1 MNNRRAVKWMLAVML
16 MVLPLIL
23 TGCYVT
29 PDIQTGNNGN
39 TGIGD
44 FPTFAPATTQP
55 PQIPTTAPA
64 TNAPSGSIV
73 LPGVSTTPGG
83 SSGVITLPTDNG
95 GNTGWNPIVMPTVPT
110 GTQVTITTPPFTPEP
125 TAAASGPLKLGSQG
139 DAVREVQRK
148 LKTLG
153 FYTGQADG
161 DFGPGTEAA
170 VKAFQEQ
177 YKLTADGVV
186 GSDTL
191 TRLTSANATKRP
203 DVTATPAAS
212 SLKLGAT
219 GDDVREVQRKLKSLG
234 FYNGSVDGDYGEGT
248 ENAVKAF
255 QKQYG
260 LTADGKAGAQTL
272 NALRNARATAKPAN
286 KPATAV
292 PTYNENTYLRKG
304 NSSSDVRKMQE
315 RLIDL
320 GYLSGKATGTFDDAT
335 EAAVTAFQK
344 RNCSYS
350 DGVAGPL
357 TLKAL
362 YSSSAKGTSTAA
374 AVIGTTLQEGSEG
387 ADVRSMQTK
396 LKSLG
401 YYTGTVDGSYGEG
414 TKNAVKAFQKAN
426 GLTADG
432 KAGSATLNLLYSG
445 KAKSASQARVTA
457 TPRPTP
463 TRKPTATPYRT
474 ATPLPAGTWVKV
486 TKAPNTKY
494 VTLRQGNYGS
504 LVEDLQ
510 QELKDQGFYTGTVD
524 GYYGTGTVEA
534 VKAFQRRYGLNVDGV
549 AGAATQRYL
558 YEGAF
563 PEGA

>member
-1 MNNRRAVKWMLAVML
+1 MNNRRAVKWMLAAML

-29 PDIQTGNNGN
+29 PDIQTGNVGN

-44 FPTFAPATTQP
+44 FPTFPPATSQP
-55 PQIPTTAPA
+55 AAPTSNPVYSVTDAP
-64 TNAPSGSIV
+64 TGGI
-73 LPGVSTTPGG
+73 TTPAGNA
-83 SSGVITLPTDNG
+83 GVIILPTNNE
-95 GNTGWNPIVMPTVPT
+95 GNTGWNPIVMPTVPIT
-110 GTQVTITTPPFTPEP
+110 NSITITTPPFTPAP
-125 TAAASGPLKLGSQG
+125 TATPAGALKLGSQG
-139 DAVREVQRK
+139 EAVREIQRK

-153 FYTGQADG
+153 FYNGQADG
-161 DFGPGTEAA
+161 DFGPGTEEA

-177 YKLTADGVV
+177 YKLTPDGVV
-186 GSDTL
+186 GSGTL
-191 TRLTSANATKRP
+191 TKLASASATKRP
-203 DVTATPAAS
+203 DVTPTPVG
-212 SLKLGAT
+212 SLKLGAS
-219 GDDVREVQRKLKSLG
+219 GDDVREVQRRLKSLG

-248 ENAVKAF
+248 EAAVKAF

-272 NALRNARATAKPAN
+272 EKLRNARATAKPVN
-286 KPATAV
+286 KPGTPV
-292 PTYNENTYLRKG
+292 PSFNENTYLRKG

-320 GYLSGKATGTFDDAT
+320 GYLSGKATGTFDSAT

-362 YSSSAKGTSTAA
+362 YSSSAKGTSSPAG
-374 AVIGTTLQEGSEG
+374 VIGTTLQEGSEG
-387 ADVRSMQTK
+387 ADVRSLQTK

-432 KAGSATLNLLYSG
+432 KAGAATLNLLYSG
-445 KAKSASQARVTA
+445 KAKTASQARVTN
-457 TPRPTP
+457 TPRPTA

-510 QELKDQGFYTGTVD
+510 QELKDQGFYTGVVD
-524 GYYGTGTVEA
+524 GYYGNGTVEA
-534 VKAFQRRYGLNVDGV
+534 VKSFQRRYGLNVDGA
-549 AGAATQRYL
+549 AGPATQRYL
-558 YEGAF
+558 YEGSI
-563 PEGA
+563 PDGA